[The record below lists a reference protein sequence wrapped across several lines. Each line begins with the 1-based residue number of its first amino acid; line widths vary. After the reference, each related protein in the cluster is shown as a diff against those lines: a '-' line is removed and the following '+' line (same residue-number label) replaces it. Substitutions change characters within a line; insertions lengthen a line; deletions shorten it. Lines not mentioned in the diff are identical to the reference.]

1 MSTGVPVRAASTTAS
16 TTRSVFRPSRPLQI
30 GCASPR
36 MTAAKW
42 ATWLASGSLRST
54 ASVAVSNG
62 VHHDGAPGKVRTRM
76 VGTDSDPLVPA
87 MW

>member
-1 MSTGVPVRAASTTAS
+1 
-16 TTRSVFRPSRPLQI
+16 
-30 GCASPR
+30 

-54 ASVAVSNG
+54 ASVDVSNG